1 MYVSSDLCMWRNMF
15 LSRHV
20 CIDGKKAGWMEGW
33 MDVYIH
39 SQGRLIPEEDTLG
52 QKTSKLQ
59 LQLAPLANR
68 TRSAASLIS
77 LCIALRCSCSF
88 RV

>member
-1 MYVSSDLCMWRNMF
+1 MYVCSDLCMWRNMF

-20 CIDGKKAGWMEGW
+20 CIDGKKAGW

-59 LQLAPLANR
+59 IQLAPLANR

-77 LCIALRCSCSF
+77 LVHFASLLMQL
-88 RV
+88 